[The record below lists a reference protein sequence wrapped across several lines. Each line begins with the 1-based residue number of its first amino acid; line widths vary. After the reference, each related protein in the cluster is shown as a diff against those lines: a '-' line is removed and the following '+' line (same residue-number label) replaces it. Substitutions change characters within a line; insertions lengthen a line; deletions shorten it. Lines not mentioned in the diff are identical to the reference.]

1 MTIGEKIKAAR
12 IEKGLTMVELG
23 KLCGSTKNTIYKYE
37 TGIVTN
43 IPLPKFNRI
52 CEVLDLDPA
61 DILGWT
67 DDPTEACTIPGPNDP
82 VVSIYNQLN
91 SKGKTEYVRYGKYL
105 VSQDEYRADEEEAPQ
120 SEIRYIRHYLTA
132 AAAGYAAPIE
142 GSDYEMVP
150 ADEKTPANADFSID
164 ITGDS
169 MEPYIHDGERVYVS
183 RDTSGLKE
191 FDVGIFF
198 VDGDVYCKQ
207 WCVDFIGT
215 LHLLSANP
223 NREDANI
230 QVRRESSRNVVCFGK
245 VILPKKLPQPEYI

>member
-1 MTIGEKIKAAR
+1 MSEVTEKLYRAYKNSDYSYGDIAKLTGVSKSACQRYITGE
-12 IEKGLTMVELG
+12 IE
-23 KLCGSTKNTIYKYE
+23 
-37 TGIVTN
+37 N
-43 IPLPKFNRI
+43 IPIDAFKKI
-52 CEVLDLDPA
+52 CGVLELVPEVV
-61 DILGWT
+61 LGWVEPET
-67 DDPTEACTIPGPNDP
+67 AEVEEPVAP
-82 VVSIYNQLN
+82 VVGIYNQLN